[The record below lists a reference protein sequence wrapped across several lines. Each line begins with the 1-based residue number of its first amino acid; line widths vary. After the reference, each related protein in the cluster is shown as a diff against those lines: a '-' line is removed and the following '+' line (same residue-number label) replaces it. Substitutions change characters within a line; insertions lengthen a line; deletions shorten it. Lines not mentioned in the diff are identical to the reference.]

1 MATLHQDTVFA
12 TRPIKAVTRP
22 AENRI
27 AGFDGVRAIA
37 VLMVFI
43 SHKTTLPHHD
53 SYGSVGVWLFLVL
66 SGMLIS
72 SILSEMRRKV
82 EAGAQ
87 SSWQS
92 MGDFYLRRSLR
103 IFPLYYAC
111 LSVFALGSLFT
122 SFVGFSRMEA
132 TIYALYG
139 TNIYIEV
146 TPTAD
151 HGHFGHLWSLA
162 AEEQFYL
169 LFAPILLF
177 TPRKY
182 LARICIGFMFAGA
195 AMLAWLVSVKTH
207 PNAIHVD
214 PLIAFG
220 MLGVGGFVASLKNL
234 KPPAWL
240 VSAPAQAAAGMA
252 LIAIPLVFGYFRD
265 IWNVW
270 GPLTCTVAGL
280 FLFQIARNQQTPIV
294 GFLDVWPLRSLG
306 RVSYSFY
313 VLHQFIHFY
322 EVQAVFHRLHMDIE
336 APLVVQLALE
346 FLITVALATLSWH
359 FFERPLVRLGAR
371 LTAREGVEANSATAV
386 LSPGRQTATR

>member
-1 MATLHQDTVFA
+1 MATVDQNAIFA
-12 TRPIKAVTRP
+12 AQPAKAVARP
-22 AENRI
+22 AEDRI

-132 TIYALYG
+132 AIYALYG
-139 TNIYIEV
+139 TNIYIEM
-146 TPTAD
+146 TPAAD

-182 LARICIGFMFAGA
+182 LARICIGFMLAAAG
-195 AMLAWLVSVKTH
+195 MLAWLVSVKTH

-220 MLGVGGFVASLKNL
+220 MLGVGGFIASLKNL
-234 KPPAWL
+234 KPPEWL
-240 VSAPAQAAAGMA
+240 VSAHAQAAAGLA

-265 IWNVW
+265 TWNVW
-270 GPLTCTVAGL
+270 GPLTCVVAGL

-294 GFLDVWPLRSLG
+294 AFLSLWPLRSLG

-313 VLHQFIHFY
+313 ILHQFVHFY
-322 EVQAVFHRLHMDIE
+322 EVQAVFHKLHMDID
-336 APLVVQLALE
+336 APLIVQLALE
-346 FLITVALATLSWH
+346 LIITVALATLSWH
-359 FFERPLVRLGAR
+359 FFERPFLRLGAR
-371 LTAREGVEANSATAV
+371 LTAREGAEANSATAA
-386 LSPGRQTATR
+386 LSPGRQTAMR

>member
-1 MATLHQDTVFA
+1 MVTVDQNAVFA
-12 TRPIKAVTRP
+12 TQPAKAV
-22 AENRI
+22 AKQGGDRI

-53 SYGSVGVWLFLVL
+53 SYGSVGVWLFFVL

-72 SILSEMRRKV
+72 SILSEMRGKV
-82 EAGAQ
+82 EAGTQ
-87 SSWQS
+87 SSWRS

-111 LSVFALGSLFT
+111 LGVFALGSLFT

-132 TIYALYG
+132 MIYAFYG
-139 TNIYIEV
+139 TNIYIQM

-151 HGHFGHLWSLA
+151 HGHFGHLWSLS

-177 TPRKY
+177 NPRRY

-195 AMLAWLVSVKTH
+195 AMLAWLVLVKTH

-220 MLGVGGFVASLKNL
+220 MLSVGGFVASLKNL

-240 VSAPAQAAAGMA
+240 VSAQAQATAGLA

-265 IWNVW
+265 SWNVW

-280 FLFQIARNQQTPIV
+280 FLFQIARNQQTPV
-294 GFLDVWPLRSLG
+294 VAFLNLWPLRSLG
-306 RVSYSFY
+306 RVSYAFY
-313 VLHQFIHFY
+313 ILHQFVHFY
-322 EVQAVFHRLHMDIE
+322 DIQAVFHKLHVDID
-336 APLVVQLALE
+336 PPPIVQFSVEL
-346 FLITVALATLSWH
+346 LITIALATLSWH
-359 FFERPLVRLGAR
+359 FLERPFLQLAAR
-371 LTAREGVEANSATAV
+371 LTAREGAEVSSAAAV
-386 LSPGRQTATR
+386 LSPGQQTVAR

>member
-1 MATLHQDTVFA
+1 MATIDQGAIFA
-12 TRPIKAVTRP
+12 VRSAKAVARP
-22 AENRI
+22 AEDRI

-72 SILSEMRRKV
+72 SILSEMRAKV
-82 EAGAQ
+82 EAGVQ
-87 SSWQS
+87 STWRS

-111 LSVFALGSLFT
+111 LGVFALGSLFT
-122 SFVGFSRMEA
+122 SFVGFSRVEA

-139 TNIYIEV
+139 TNIYIEM
-146 TPTAD
+146 TPTGA
-151 HGHFGHLWSLA
+151 HGHFGHLWSLS

-169 LFAPILLF
+169 LLAPILLF

-182 LARICIGFMFAGA
+182 LLRICIGFMLAGA
-195 AMLAWLVSVKTH
+195 ARLAWLVSVNTH

-220 MLGVGGFVASLKNL
+220 MLGVGGFLASLKNF

-240 VSAPAQAAAGMA
+240 VSAQSQAAAGLA

-265 IWNVW
+265 AWNVF

-280 FLFQIARNQQTPIV
+280 FLFQIARNQQTPV
-294 GFLDVWPLRSLG
+294 VAFLNLWPLRSLG
-306 RVSYSFY
+306 RVSYAFY
-313 VLHQFIHFY
+313 ILHQFVHFY
-322 EVQAVFHRLHMDIE
+322 DLTAVLHKLHLEID
-336 APLVVQLALE
+336 APASVQLALE
-346 FLITVALATLSWH
+346 LFITIALATLSWH
-359 FFERPLVRLGAR
+359 FFERPLLRLGAR
-371 LTAREGVEANSATAV
+371 LTAREGTEASSATAA
-386 LSPGRQTATR
+386 LSPGRQRAT

>member
-1 MATLHQDTVFA
+1 MVTVDQNAIFDSQPA
-12 TRPIKAVTRP
+12 KAVARSGGD
-22 AENRI
+22 RI

-53 SYGSVGVWLFLVL
+53 SYGSVGVWLFFVL

-72 SILSEMRRKV
+72 SILSEMRGKV
-82 EAGAQ
+82 EAGTQ
-87 SSWQS
+87 SSWRS

-111 LSVFALGSLFT
+111 LGVFALGSLFT

-132 TIYALYG
+132 MIYAFYG
-139 TNIYIEV
+139 TNIYIQM

-151 HGHFGHLWSLA
+151 HGHFGHLWSLS

-177 TPRKY
+177 NPRRY

-195 AMLAWLVSVKTH
+195 ATLAWLVLVKTH

-220 MLGVGGFVASLKNL
+220 MLSVGGFVASLKDL

-240 VSAPAQAAAGMA
+240 VSAQAQATAGLA

-265 IWNVW
+265 TWNVW

-280 FLFQIARNQQTPIV
+280 FLFQIARNQQTPV
-294 GFLDVWPLRSLG
+294 VAFLNLWPLRSLG
-306 RVSYSFY
+306 RVSYAFY
-313 VLHQFIHFY
+313 ILHQFVHFY
-322 EVQAVFHRLHMDIE
+322 DIQAVFHKLHMDIDPPPIVQFSVE
-336 APLVVQLALE
+336 LV
-346 FLITVALATLSWH
+346 ITVALATLSWH
-359 FFERPLVRLGAR
+359 FLERPFLQLAAR
-371 LTAREGVEANSATAV
+371 LTAREGAETSSAAAV
-386 LSPGRQTATR
+386 LSPGQQTVAR

>member
-1 MATLHQDTVFA
+1 MVTVDQNAVFA
-12 TRPIKAVTRP
+12 TQPAKAV
-22 AENRI
+22 AKQGGDRI

-53 SYGSVGVWLFLVL
+53 SYGSVGVWLFFVL

-72 SILSEMRRKV
+72 SILSEMRGKV
-82 EAGAQ
+82 EAGTQ
-87 SSWQS
+87 SSWRS

-111 LSVFALGSLFT
+111 LGVFALGSLFT

-132 TIYALYG
+132 MIYAFYG
-139 TNIYIEV
+139 TNIYIQM

-151 HGHFGHLWSLA
+151 HGHFGHLWSLS

-177 TPRKY
+177 NPRRY

-195 AMLAWLVSVKTH
+195 AMLAWLVLVKTH

-220 MLGVGGFVASLKNL
+220 MLSVGGFVASLKNL

-240 VSAPAQAAAGMA
+240 VSAQAQATAGLA

-265 IWNVW
+265 SWNVW

-280 FLFQIARNQQTPIV
+280 FLFQIARNQQTPV
-294 GFLDVWPLRSLG
+294 VAFLNLWPLRSLG
-306 RVSYSFY
+306 RVSYAFY
-313 VLHQFIHFY
+313 ILHQFVHFY
-322 EVQAVFHRLHMDIE
+322 DIQAVFHKLHVDID
-336 APLVVQLALE
+336 PPPIVQFSVEL
-346 FLITVALATLSWH
+346 LITIALATLSWH
-359 FFERPLVRLGAR
+359 FLERPFLQLAAR
-371 LTAREGVEANSATAV
+371 LTAREGAETSSAAAV
-386 LSPGRQTATR
+386 LSPGQRTAAR

>member
-1 MATLHQDTVFA
+1 MTTVDRDTIF
-12 TRPIKAVTRP
+12 VTRP
-22 AENRI
+22 AQAVVRPAEDRI

-72 SILSEMRRKV
+72 SILSEMRGKV
-82 EAGAQ
+82 EAGTQ
-87 SSWQS
+87 SSWRS

-111 LSVFALGSLFT
+111 LGVFALGSLFT

-132 TIYALYG
+132 TVYAVYG
-139 TNIYIEV
+139 TNIYFEMA
-146 TPTAD
+146 PTGD
-151 HGHFGHLWSLA
+151 YGHFGHLWSLS

-177 TPRKY
+177 TSRKY
-182 LARICIGFMFAGA
+182 LARICIGFMLAGA
-195 AMLAWLVSVKTH
+195 AMLAWLVSVRAH

-220 MLGVGGFVASLKNL
+220 MLAVGGFIASLKNF

-240 VSAPAQAAAGMA
+240 VSAQAQAAAGLA
-252 LIAIPLVFGYFRD
+252 LVAIPLVFGYFRD
-265 IWNVW
+265 TWNIW

-280 FLFQIARNQQTPIV
+280 FLFQIARNQETPV
-294 GFLDVWPLRSLG
+294 VAFLNLWPLRSLG
-306 RVSYSFY
+306 RVSYAFY
-313 VLHQFIHFY
+313 ILHQFVHFY
-322 EVQAVFHRLHMDIE
+322 DLQAVFHKLHIDID
-336 APLVVQLALE
+336 APLVVQPVVEL
-346 FLITVALATLSWH
+346 FITVALATLSWH
-359 FFERPLVRLGAR
+359 FFERPLLRLGAR
-371 LTAREGVEANSATAV
+371 LTAREGVEASSATAA
-386 LSPGRQTATR
+386 LSPSRQAVSR

>member
-1 MATLHQDTVFA
+1 MTTIDQGEIFVA
-12 TRPIKAVTRP
+12 RPAKAVARP
-22 AENRI
+22 AEDRI

-43 SHKTTLPHHD
+43 SHKTTLPHHYA
-53 SYGSVGVWLFLVL
+53 YGSVGVWVFLVL

-72 SILSEMRRKV
+72 SILSEMRGKV
-82 EAGAQ
+82 EAGVQ
-87 SSWQS
+87 SSWRS

-111 LSVFALGSLFT
+111 LGVFALGSLFT

-132 TIYALYG
+132 TIYAVYG
-139 TNIYIEV
+139 TNIYFKM
-146 TPTAD
+146 TPTGD
-151 HGHFGHLWSLA
+151 HGHFAHLWSLS

-177 TPRKY
+177 TSRKN
-182 LARICIGFMFAGA
+182 LARICIGFMLAGA
-195 AMLAWLVSVKTH
+195 AMLFWLVSVKTH

-220 MLGVGGFVASLKNL
+220 MLSLGGFFASLKNF

-240 VSAPAQAAAGMA
+240 VSAHGQAAGGLA
-252 LIAIPLVFGYFRD
+252 LIAIPLVFGYFRGE
-265 IWNVW
+265 WNVW

-280 FLFQIARNQQTPIV
+280 FLFQIARNQQTPV
-294 GFLDVWPLRSLG
+294 VAFLNLWPLRSLG
-306 RVSYSFY
+306 RVSYAFY

-322 EVQAVFHRLHMDIE
+322 DVQAVFHKLHMDID
-336 APLVVQLALE
+336 APPVVQPALE
-346 FLITVALATLSWH
+346 LVITVALATLSWH
-359 FFERPLVRLGAR
+359 FFERPLLRLGAR
-371 LTAREGVEANSATAV
+371 LTAREGSEASSATAA
-386 LSPGRQTATR
+386 LSPGWQRATR

>member
-1 MATLHQDTVFA
+1 MATIYQGAIFA
-12 TRPIKAVTRP
+12 VQPSRTMVRP
-22 AENRI
+22 AEDRI

-72 SILSEMRRKV
+72 SILSEMRGKV
-82 EAGAQ
+82 EAGTQ
-87 SSWQS
+87 SKWRS

-111 LSVFALGSLFT
+111 LGVFALASLFT

-139 TNIYIEV
+139 TNIYIAM
-146 TPTAD
+146 TPTGD
-151 HGHFGHLWSLA
+151 HGHFGHLWSLS

-182 LARICIGFMFAGA
+182 LLRICVGFMLAGA
-195 AMLAWLVSVKTH
+195 AMLAWLVSVRTH

-234 KPPAWL
+234 KPRAWL
-240 VSAPAQAAAGMA
+240 VSAQAQAAAGLT
-252 LIAIPLVFGYFRD
+252 LIAIPLVFGYYRD
-265 IWNVW
+265 TWNVW

-280 FLFQIARNQQTPIV
+280 FLFQIARNQQTPV
-294 GFLDVWPLRSLG
+294 VAFLNLWPLRSLG
-306 RVSYSFY
+306 RVSYAFY
-313 VLHQFIHFY
+313 ILHQFVHFY
-322 EVQAVFHRLHMDIE
+322 EVQAVFHKLHMNIDGSPI
-336 APLVVQLALE
+336 VQLAVEL
-346 FLITVALATLSWH
+346 FITVALATLSWH
-359 FFERPLVRLGAR
+359 FFERPLLRLGAR
-371 LTAREGVEANSATAV
+371 LTAREGAEASSAAAA
-386 LSPGRQTATR
+386 LSPGRQAATR

>member
-1 MATLHQDTVFA
+1 MTTIDQGAIFA
-12 TRPIKAVTRP
+12 VRSAKAVARP
-22 AENRI
+22 AQDRI

-37 VLMVFI
+37 VMMVFI

-72 SILSEMRRKV
+72 SILSEMRAKV

-87 SSWQS
+87 SSWRS

-111 LSVFALGSLFT
+111 LGVFALASLFT
-122 SFVGFSRMEA
+122 SFVGFSHLDA

-139 TNIYIEV
+139 SNIYFEM
-146 TPTAD
+146 TPTGN
-151 HGHFGHLWSLA
+151 HGHFAHLWSLS

-182 LARICIGFMFAGA
+182 LARICIGFMLAGA
-195 AMLAWLVSVKTH
+195 TMLAWLVSVKAH

-220 MLGVGGFVASLKNL
+220 MLGVGGFVASLKNRE
-234 KPPAWL
+234 PAKWL
-240 VSAPAQAAAGMA
+240 VSAQAQAAAGLT
-252 LIAIPLVFGYFRD
+252 LIAIPLVFGSFRD
-265 IWNVW
+265 TWNVW
-270 GPLTCTVAGL
+270 GPMTCTIAGL
-280 FLFQIARNQQTPIV
+280 FLFQIARNQQTPV
-294 GFLDVWPLRSLG
+294 VAFLNLWPLRSLG
-306 RVSYSFY
+306 RVSYAFY
-313 VLHQFIHFY
+313 ILHQLVHFY
-322 EVQAVFHRLHMDIE
+322 DVQAVLHKLHIDIDG
-336 APLVVQLALE
+336 PPVLQLALE
-346 FLITVALATLSWH
+346 LFITVALATLSWH
-359 FFERPLVRLGAR
+359 FFERPFLRWGAR
-371 LTAREGVEANSATAV
+371 LTVREGAEASSATAA
-386 LSPGRQTATR
+386 LSPGRQAATR

>member
-1 MATLHQDTVFA
+1 MVTVDQNAVFA
-12 TRPIKAVTRP
+12 TQPAKAV
-22 AENRI
+22 AKQGGDRI

-53 SYGSVGVWLFLVL
+53 SYGSVGVWLFFVL

-72 SILSEMRRKV
+72 SILSEMRGKV
-82 EAGAQ
+82 EAGTQ
-87 SSWQS
+87 SRWRS

-111 LSVFALGSLFT
+111 LGVFALGSLFT

-132 TIYALYG
+132 MIYAFYG
-139 TNIYIEV
+139 TNIYIQM

-151 HGHFGHLWSLA
+151 HGHFGHLWSLS

-177 TPRKY
+177 NPRRY
-182 LARICIGFMFAGA
+182 LARICIGFMLAGA
-195 AMLAWLVSVKTH
+195 AMLAWLVLVKTH

-220 MLGVGGFVASLKNL
+220 MLSVGGFVASLKNL

-240 VSAPAQAAAGMA
+240 VSAQAQATAGLA

-265 IWNVW
+265 SWNVW

-280 FLFQIARNQQTPIV
+280 FLFQIARNQQTPV
-294 GFLDVWPLRSLG
+294 VAFLNLWPLRSLG
-306 RVSYSFY
+306 RVSYAFY
-313 VLHQFIHFY
+313 ILHQFVHFY
-322 EVQAVFHRLHMDIE
+322 DIQAVFHKLHMDID
-336 APLVVQLALE
+336 PPPIVQFSIEL
-346 FLITVALATLSWH
+346 LITIALATLSWH
-359 FFERPLVRLGAR
+359 FLERPFLQLAAR
-371 LTAREGVEANSATAV
+371 LTAREGAETSSAAAV
-386 LSPGRQTATR
+386 LSPSQRTAAR

>member
-1 MATLHQDTVFA
+1 MATVDQNAIFVAQPTKTVA
-12 TRPIKAVTRP
+12 RP
-22 AENRI
+22 AEDRI

-43 SHKTTLPHHD
+43 SHKTTLSHHD
-53 SYGSVGVWLFLVL
+53 SYGSVGVWVFFVL

-72 SILSEMRRKV
+72 SILSEMRGKV
-82 EAGAQ
+82 EAGSQ
-87 SSWQS
+87 SSWRS

-111 LSVFALGSLFT
+111 LAVFALGSLFT

-139 TNIYIEV
+139 TNIYIGM

-151 HGHFGHLWSLA
+151 HGHFGHLWSLS

-169 LFAPILLF
+169 LFAPVLLF
-177 TPRKY
+177 IPRRY
-182 LARICIGFMFAGA
+182 LAWICICFMIAGA
-195 AMLAWLVSVKTH
+195 AMLAWLVSVKAH

-220 MLGVGGFVASLKNL
+220 MLSVGGFVASLKNL
-234 KPPAWL
+234 KSPAWL
-240 VSAPAQAAAGMA
+240 VSAQAQAAAGLA

-265 IWNVW
+265 TWNIW

-280 FLFQIARNQQTPIV
+280 FLFQIARNQQTPV
-294 GFLDVWPLRSLG
+294 VAFLNLWPLRSLG
-306 RVSYSFY
+306 RVSYAFY
-313 VLHQFIHFY
+313 VLHQFVHFY
-322 EVQAVFHRLHMDIE
+322 DVQAVFHRLHMDID
-336 APLVVQLALE
+336 PPVIVQLAFE
-346 FLITVALATLSWH
+346 FSVTVALATLSWR
-359 FFERPLVRLGAR
+359 FFERPLLRLGAR
-371 LTAREGVEANSATAV
+371 LTAREGVEASSATAA
-386 LSPGRQTATR
+386 LSPGWQTAPR

>member
-1 MATLHQDTVFA
+1 MVTVDQNAVFA
-12 TRPIKAVTRP
+12 TQPAKAV
-22 AENRI
+22 AKQGGDRI

-53 SYGSVGVWLFLVL
+53 SYGSVGVWLFFVL

-72 SILSEMRRKV
+72 SILSEMRGKV
-82 EAGAQ
+82 EAGTQ
-87 SSWQS
+87 SSWRS

-111 LSVFALGSLFT
+111 LGVFALGSLFT

-132 TIYALYG
+132 MIYAFYG
-139 TNIYIEV
+139 TNIYIQM

-151 HGHFGHLWSLA
+151 HGHFGHLWSLS

-177 TPRKY
+177 NPRRY

-195 AMLAWLVSVKTH
+195 AMLAWLVLVKTH

-220 MLGVGGFVASLKNL
+220 MLSVGGFVASLKNL

-240 VSAPAQAAAGMA
+240 VSAQAQATAGLA

-265 IWNVW
+265 SWNVW

-280 FLFQIARNQQTPIV
+280 FLFQIARNQQTPV
-294 GFLDVWPLRSLG
+294 VAFLNLWPLRSLG
-306 RVSYSFY
+306 RVSYAFY
-313 VLHQFIHFY
+313 ILHQFVHFY
-322 EVQAVFHRLHMDIE
+322 DIQAVFHKLHMDID
-336 APLVVQLALE
+336 PPPIVQFSIEL
-346 FLITVALATLSWH
+346 LITIALATLSWH
-359 FFERPLVRLGAR
+359 FLERPFLQLAAR
-371 LTAREGVEANSATAV
+371 LTAREGAETSSAAAV
-386 LSPGRQTATR
+386 LSPGQRTAAR

>member
-1 MATLHQDTVFA
+1 MVTIDQNTVFA
-12 TRPIKAVTRP
+12 SQPAKAVAKQP
-22 AENRI
+22 GDRI

-53 SYGSVGVWLFLVL
+53 SYGSVGVWLFFVL

-72 SILSEMRRKV
+72 SILSEMRAKV
-82 EAGAQ
+82 EAGTQ
-87 SSWQS
+87 SSWRS

-111 LSVFALGSLFT
+111 LGVFALGSLFT

-132 TIYALYG
+132 MIYAFYG
-139 TNIYIEV
+139 TNIYIQM

-151 HGHFGHLWSLA
+151 HGHFGHLWSLS

-177 TPRKY
+177 NPRRY

-195 AMLAWLVSVKTH
+195 AMLAWLVLVKTH

-220 MLGVGGFVASLKNL
+220 MLSVGGFVASLKNL

-240 VSAPAQAAAGMA
+240 VSAQAQAMAGLA

-265 IWNVW
+265 SWNVW

-280 FLFQIARNQQTPIV
+280 FLFQIARNQQTPV
-294 GFLDVWPLRSLG
+294 VAFLNLWPLRSLG
-306 RVSYSFY
+306 RVSYAFY
-313 VLHQFIHFY
+313 ILHQFVHFY
-322 EVQAVFHRLHMDIE
+322 DIQAVFHKLHIDID
-336 APLVVQLALE
+336 PPPIVQFSVEL
-346 FLITVALATLSWH
+346 LITIALATLSWH
-359 FFERPLVRLGAR
+359 FLERPFLQLAAR
-371 LTAREGVEANSATAV
+371 LTAREGAETSSATAV
-386 LSPGRQTATR
+386 LSPGQQTVAR